1 MADVVSVAVRSRM
14 MSGIRGKNTKPELI
28 IRRGLH
34 AKGFR
39 YLLHDKRLPG
49 KPDLVFP
56 RYRAVI
62 FVHGCFWHG
71 HDCHLF
77 KWPKT
82 RKEFWRKKIERN
94 KEVDENALAV
104 LAKSGW
110 RYCIVWECALK
121 GRTRLVGDDVIR
133 SIARWLELRK
143 NRTAIIRGTNVAKGF
158 GRLARRK

>member
-1 MADVVSVAVRSRM
+1 MADVVSAEVRSRM
-14 MSGIRGKNTKPELI
+14 MAGIRGKNTKPELV

-34 AKGFR
+34 ARGFR

-56 RYRAVI
+56 KYRAVI

-82 RKEFWRKKIERN
+82 RRGFWRKKIERN
-94 KEVDENALAV
+94 RQLDTNSILELQKL
-104 LAKSGW
+104 GW
-110 RYCIVWECALK
+110 RCGSVWECSIK
-121 GRTRLVGDDVIR
+121 GRNKLPEATVVQRLE
-133 SIARWLELRK
+133 RWLLASRSRIELRG
-143 NRTAIIRGTNVAKGF
+143 NF
-158 GRLARRK
+158 DDFH

>member
-1 MADVVSVAVRSRM
+1 MADVVSPAVRSRM
-14 MSGIRGKNTKPELI
+14 MSGIRGKNTKPEMI

-34 AKGFR
+34 SQGFR

-56 RYRAVI
+56 KHSAVI

-82 RKEFWRKKIERN
+82 RRGFWRKKIERN
-94 KEVDENALAV
+94 RQIDESANASLKKA
-104 LAKSGW
+104 GW
-110 RYCIVWECALK
+110 RCCVVWECSLKGPTRLPIVDIIERIVAWLDSENRSLVLK
-121 GRTRLVGDDVIR
+121 GR
-133 SIARWLELRK
+133 S
-143 NRTAIIRGTNVAKGF
+143 
-158 GRLARRK
+158 RR